1 MDLEDITLNEISQSQ
16 RTITTEWRSG
26 GVSVSWGR
34 SFSLETEKVLEMF
47 AGMVAKQRERS

>member
-16 RTITTEWRSG
+16 RTITIEWRSG

-47 AGMVAKQRERS
+47 AGMVAKQRER